1 MINLKKNAF
10 TLIEVIAV
18 IAIMGILITLVI
30 PSIFKY
36 VDSLK
41 TDSRDN
47 LIDVIKNNSEI
58 FATRHKD
65 EIEDVIETSETHVY
79 EITIASLIEDDLMES
94 PVIDPVTNEA
104 LVLDK
109 KIYVVKID
117 DENLKVC
124 YGNSECGL
132 EDTIVPVITLL
143 GTNNITID
151 INGSYIDAGATA
163 LDNLEGNI
171 TSRITATGTVNPTIA
186 GTYTI
191 TYTVSD
197 LAGNEA
203 TPVIRTINVF
213 EYNYAYSYVASAQ
226 TFTVP
231 YTGSYTVE
239 LWGAQG
245 GDAYGSKGAYTKG
258 TIVLTKNQ
266 ALYIYIG
273 QQGTYLNGGWNGG
286 GNVLPTGVTYSGT
299 RYGSGGGGA
308 TDIRTTSGVWNDTT
322 SLRSR
327 IMIAAGGGGA
337 GNGDLSGTG
346 VGGALT
352 GGSSPSTASVY
363 GSSGGSQTA
372 GGSYYTPD
380 SQNLGVFGKGGT
392 TSATSV
398 ILSFG
403 GGGGGGYY
411 GGGGNVSATNDYQ
424 AMSGGGGG
432 SSFMSGYTGCNA
444 INSSGVHTGQPNHF
458 SGLVFT
464 NGLMSPGNHT
474 VPKTTSGTETGHP
487 GNGYAKINF
496 IP

>member
-1 MINLKKNAF
+1 MKKNAF

-197 LAGNEA
+197 LVGNEA

-245 GDAYGSKGAYTKG
+245 GLLNTFIGGKGGYTKG
-258 TIVLTKNQ
+258 TINLTKNQ
-266 ALYIYIG
+266 VLYIY
-273 QQGTYLNGGWNGG
+273 TGGAYTSAYNGG
-286 GNVLPTGVTYSGT
+286 GVGGNS
-299 RYGSGGGGA
+299 YGAAGGGA
-308 TDIRTTSGVWNDTT
+308 TDIRTVGGVWNDTT
-322 SLRSR
+322 GLRSR
-327 IMIAAGGGGA
+327 IMVAAGGGGA
-337 GNGDLSGTG
+337 GNRGDGYG
-346 VGGALT
+346 DGDGGIGGGLT
-352 GGSSPSTASVY
+352 GGRGLYVNVTVSY
-363 GSSGGSQTA
+363 GAFPGNGGTQTA
-372 GGSYYTPD
+372 GGNIFEYNNTAGIVPAAANSGT
-380 SQNLGVFGKGGT
+380 FGIGGGT
-392 TSATSV
+392 GTV
-398 ILSFG
+398 
-403 GGGGGGYY
+403 GGGGGYY
-411 GGGGNVSATNDYQ
+411 GGGGFAHG
-424 AMSGGGGG
+424 GGGGG
-432 SSFMSGYTGCNA
+432 SSFISGYTGCNA
-444 INSSGVHTGQPNHF
+444 INSSGVHTGQPNHY

-464 NGLMSPGNHT
+464 NGVMLNGGNT
-474 VPKTTSGTETGHP
+474 MPKPNEGTETGHS
-487 GNGYAKINF
+487 GHGFAKINY
-496 IP
+496 ISQ